1 MMLKIKLLV
10 MFFLCSFSLFALSDE
25 PELDEDGNPI
35 IEAVMAPAWHITN
48 DTIELS
54 SESLLGKP
62 YVLHFWATWCPYCK
76 KLQPGLETISK
87 GYVEKGIETYAVSFW
102 ENPRTKPIKDMK
114 RRGLDFKVL
123 VHGDEA
129 AKSFDVTST
138 PTTVFI
144 NHRGEIVFTYVLS
157 DPNDPQLRLAYE
169 TLVDQVKADQ
179 LKAAEELAKKQAEE
193 QASE

>member
-1 MMLKIKLLV
+1 MMFKIKLLAIL
-10 MFFLCSFSLFALSDE
+10 FLCSFSLLALSDE

-35 IEAVMAPAWHITN
+35 VEAVMAPAWQITN

-54 SESLLGKP
+54 SQSLLGKP

-87 GYVEKGIETYAVSFW
+87 GYVKKGIETYAVSFW
-102 ENPRTKPIKDMK
+102 ENPRTKPIKEMK
-114 RRGLDFKVL
+114 SRGLDFTVL
-123 VHGDEA
+123 VDGDVA

-193 QASE
+193 QASK